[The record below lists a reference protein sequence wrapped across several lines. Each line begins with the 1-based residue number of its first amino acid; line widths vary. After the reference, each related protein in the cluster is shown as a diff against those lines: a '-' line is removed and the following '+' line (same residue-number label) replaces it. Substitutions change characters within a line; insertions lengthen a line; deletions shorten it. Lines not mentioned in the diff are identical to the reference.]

1 MLMEISWI
9 ESMGIDFNHRLML
22 FDFGSIVHRED
33 VDFDEQI
40 LEDRFKLAACI
51 HFLASGVDPFAKAE
65 SFTQLRQNIRDLK
78 KGKGVVDEAAKD
90 FEVIIQEHWTG

>member
-51 HFLASGVDPFAKAE
+51 HFLASGVDPLAKAE
-65 SFTQLRQNIRDLK
+65 SFTQATTKHQRS
-78 KGKGVVDEAAKD
+78 
-90 FEVIIQEHWTG
+90 QEGQGYC